1 MTRTTTIDIA
11 LPVLNEQRC
20 LERNVRDLMAKLP
33 PRADQ
38 AWSISIVDN
47 GSTDA
52 SWEIAARIAQTE
64 RNVRALRLGQRGRG
78 RALKAAWTSSAAD
91 IVAYMDIDLSTDLA
105 ALGPLVDA
113 IVDGGADIAIG
124 SRLMSDSQVTRSVR
138 REVISHIYNLIARGM
153 LRYAVYDA
161 QCGFKAV
168 TRQVAQ
174 AVVPTVEDNGWFFDT
189 ELLALAWRRGLRI
202 AELPVRWVEDD
213 DSRVRIVN
221 TALDDLRG
229 IWRLV
234 RHPEDGPTS
243 TRDESEDVLESV
255 PAESLRSGTV
265 PTSAPSP
272 THHGADPAVDDRS

>member
-1 MTRTTTIDIA
+1 
-11 LPVLNEQRC
+11 VLNEQRC
-20 LERNVRDLMAKLP
+20 LEQHVRDLMAGLP
-33 PRADQ
+33 VRADR

-52 SWEIAARIAQTE
+52 SWEIAARMAQTE

-78 RALKAAWTSSAAD
+78 RALKAAWTSSSAD

-105 ALGPLVDA
+105 SLGPLVDA
-113 IVDGGADIAIG
+113 IADAGADIAIG
-124 SRLMSDSQVTRSVR
+124 SRLASGSQVTRSIR

-153 LRYAVYDA
+153 LRYEVKDA

-174 AVVPTVEDNGWFFDT
+174 TVVPTVEDNGWFFDT

-202 AELPVRWVEDD
+202 TELPVRWVEDD

-234 RHPEDGPTS
+234 RHPDDVPAPA
-243 TRDESEDVLESV
+243 RDESEAVLESV
-255 PAESLRSGTV
+255 SAGSRRSDAV
-265 PTSAPSP
+265 PHPAPSP
-272 THHGADPAVDDRS
+272 THRGADPAVDDPS